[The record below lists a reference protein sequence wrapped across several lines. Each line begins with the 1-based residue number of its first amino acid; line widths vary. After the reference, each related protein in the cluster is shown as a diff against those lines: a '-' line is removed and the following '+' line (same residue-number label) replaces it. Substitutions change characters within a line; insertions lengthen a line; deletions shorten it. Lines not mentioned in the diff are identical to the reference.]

1 MKPPRCQHCEE
12 RADRVLYF
20 GRRGPHVMRAFVM
33 VEKWS
38 RGDVGAARGW
48 PDGPGPRFMYVCR
61 AHFETY
67 EALEALKR

>member
-1 MKPPRCQHCEE
+1 
-12 RADRVLYF
+12 
-20 GRRGPHVMRAFVM
+20 MRAFVM